1 MEDYFLEMRL
11 SRAFA
16 CQFDEYLTWCQRN
29 NVYLPPDLVNSYV
42 ELKKHYDVE
51 MEKNLS

>member
-16 CQFDEYLTWCQRN
+16 CEFEKFLNENPKLIPT
-29 NVYLPPDLVNSYV
+29 DLLDAYMK
-42 ELKKHYDVE
+42 LKKYYEVE